1 MFALGG
7 SIQTVLNRYDTAT
20 PLKYTIVGVAI
31 SAFFVAGFYL
41 GAVAVLFGMA
51 WYFAA
56 RAFGEERLPGS
67 TRMPAEYYRDALWI
81 GLGGAGGLLAL
92 QRILIFAS
100 SFWPTIHRSLPATFG
115 QDFDA
120 VLPAGAVL
128 GGTLTHGLFMTGV
141 VAAVAAFVAAQVR
154 QTWLRVLLLLGGAL
168 ALVGGGWG
176 NPADLGKQFF
186 ARLSLLAVLAFG
198 VQYVM
203 RFNILGC
210 FLIVAG
216 TSLFAGAAEL
226 VAQPASFYRA
236 NGYALL
242 LVLALLFAWPF
253 AAWRLRGTATTG

>member
-1 MFALGG
+1 M
-7 SIQTVLNRYDTAT
+7 
-20 PLKYTIVGVAI
+20 VGVAI
-31 SAFFVAGFYL
+31 SALFGAGFYL
-41 GAVAVLFGMA
+41 GGIGVLLGMA
-51 WYFAA
+51 WYFAG
-56 RAFGEERLPGS
+56 RAFGGERLPGAS
-67 TRMPAEYYRDALWI
+67 RKPAEYYRDALWI

-92 QRILIFAS
+92 QRILAFAS
-100 SFWPTIHRSLPATFG
+100 SYWPTIHRSLPAAFG

-176 NPADLGKQFF
+176 DPADLGKQFF
-186 ARLSLLAVLAFG
+186 ARLILLAVLALG

-210 FLIVAG
+210 FLVVAG

-226 VAQPASFYRA
+226 LAQPDSFYRM
-236 NGYALL
+236 NGYAVLL
-242 LVLALLFAWPF
+242 MLLLLFAWPL
-253 AAWRLRGTATTG
+253 AGWRLRGASSAAG